1 MKRVRNGR
9 GKGKDPEELIGRMAL
24 SLAGKDRGRI
34 LVITALCP
42 GREDCV
48 LTADGYR
55 RRAEKPKRKSLKHL
69 RLLDPDGS
77 CPEENA
83 AGNGRMVQTVVISP
97 PFTNRSLRCALR
109 GLGETRQKEAEERNE
124 IEEGSF
130 CQKTM

>member
-1 MKRVRNGR
+1 
-9 GKGKDPEELIGRMAL
+9 MAL